1 MPPVA
6 LVTGGSRGIGL
17 AITRRLLADGYAVH
31 VLGTRES
38 PPALADELSQNEN
51 LTYTSGDVAHV
62 DVHRR
67 FVDGTLDRWGRIDL
81 LVNNAGVAPSV
92 RADLLEMSPES
103 YDRVLGINLRGPLLL
118 TQLVAR
124 TMIELRGGPPEPDA
138 GPTGAIVNI
147 GSTSATVVSISR
159 GEYCISKAGMAMM
172 TQLFAVRLASEGIPV
187 YEVRPGIIE
196 TDMTGGVKEK
206 YDRFIHEEG
215 GVPTPRWGRPED
227 VADAVAMLAGSSLT
241 YSTGSTVFVD
251 GGLSIPVL

>member
-17 AITRRLLADGYAVH
+17 AITHRLLADGYTVH

-38 PPALADELSQNEN
+38 PPALEAELAKNEN
-51 LTYTSGDVAHV
+51 LGYTSGDVA
-62 DVHRR
+62 DTAVHRR
-67 FVDGTLDRWGRIDL
+67 FVDATLARWGRIDL

-92 RADLLEMSPES
+92 RMDLLEMTPES
-103 YDRVLGINLRGPLLL
+103 YDRVLGINLRGPLFL

-124 TMIELRGGPPEPDA
+124 SMIQLRSEPPGA
-138 GPTGAIVNI
+138 HPTGVVINI
-147 GSTSATVVSISR
+147 GSTSATVVSVSR
-159 GEYCISKAGMAMM
+159 GEYCISKSGMAMM
-172 TQLFAVRLASEGIPV
+172 TQLYAVRLAAEGIPV
-187 YEVRPGIIE
+187 YEVRPGIIA

-206 YDRFIHEEG
+206 YDRFIHDEG

-227 VADAVAMLAGSSLT
+227 VADAVSMLAGSSLT

-251 GGLSIPVL
+251 GGLNIPVL

>member
-17 AITRRLLADGYAVH
+17 AITHRLLADGYIVH

-38 PPALADELSQNEN
+38 PPALETELTRNEN
-51 LTYTSGDVAHV
+51 LGYTCGDVA
-62 DVHRR
+62 DTEVHRR
-67 FVDGTLDRWGRIDL
+67 FIDTTLDRWGQIDL
-81 LVNNAGVAPSV
+81 LVNNAGVAPAV
-92 RADLLEMSPES
+92 RADLLEMPPES
-103 YDRVLGINLRGPLLL
+103 YDRVLGINLRGPLFL

-124 TMIELRGGPPEPDA
+124 TMIELRDGPPEPGA
-138 GPTGAIVNI
+138 HPTGVIVNI
-147 GSTSATVVSISR
+147 GSTSATVVSVSR
-159 GEYCISKAGMAMM
+159 GEYCISKSGMAMM
-172 TQLFAVRLASEGIPV
+172 TQLYAVRLAAEGIPV

-227 VADAVAMLAGSSLT
+227 VADAVSMLAGSSLT

-251 GGLSIPVL
+251 GGLNIPVL

>member
-17 AITRRLLADGYAVH
+17 AITHRLLADGYTVH

-38 PPALADELSQNEN
+38 PPALEAELAKNEN
-51 LTYTSGDVAHV
+51 LGYTSGDVA
-62 DVHRR
+62 DTAVHRR
-67 FVDGTLDRWGRIDL
+67 FVDATLARWGRIDL

-92 RADLLEMSPES
+92 RMDLLEMTPES
-103 YDRVLGINLRGPLLL
+103 YDRVLGINLRGPLFL

-124 TMIELRGGPPEPDA
+124 SMIQLRSGPPGA
-138 GPTGAIVNI
+138 HPTGVVINI
-147 GSTSATVVSISR
+147 GSTSATVVSVSR
-159 GEYCISKAGMAMM
+159 GEYCISKSGMAMM
-172 TQLFAVRLASEGIPV
+172 TQLYAVRLAAEGIPV
-187 YEVRPGIIE
+187 YEVRPGIIA

-206 YDRFIHEEG
+206 YDRFIHDEG

-227 VADAVAMLAGSSLT
+227 VADAVSMLAGSSLT

-251 GGLSIPVL
+251 GGLNIPVL

>member
-17 AITRRLLADGYAVH
+17 AITHRLLADGYTVH

-38 PPALADELSQNEN
+38 PPALEAELATNEN
-51 LTYTSGDVAHV
+51 LGYTSGDVA
-62 DVHRR
+62 DTAVHQR
-67 FVDGTLDRWGRIDL
+67 FVDATLARWGRIDL

-92 RADLLEMSPES
+92 RMDLLEMTPES
-103 YDRVLGINLRGPLLL
+103 YDRVLGINLRGPLFL

-124 TMIELRGGPPEPDA
+124 SMIQLRSGPPGA
-138 GPTGAIVNI
+138 HPTGVVINI
-147 GSTSATVVSISR
+147 GSTSATVVSVSR
-159 GEYCISKAGMAMM
+159 GEYCISKSGMAMM
-172 TQLFAVRLASEGIPV
+172 TQLYAVRLAAEGIPV
-187 YEVRPGIIE
+187 YEVRPGIIA

-206 YDRFIHEEG
+206 YDRFIHDEG

-227 VADAVAMLAGSSLT
+227 VADAVSMLAGSSLT

-251 GGLSIPVL
+251 GGLNIPVL

>member
-17 AITRRLLADGYAVH
+17 AITYRLLADGYCVQ
-31 VLGTRES
+31 VLGTRAT
-38 PPALADELSQNEN
+38 PPALADELSGNDN
-51 LTYTSGDVAHV
+51 LGYTSGDVAEPE
-62 DVHRR
+62 VHRR
-67 FVDGTLDRWGRIDL
+67 FVETTLERWGRIDL

-103 YDRVLGINLRGPLLL
+103 YDRVLGINLRGPLFLI
-118 TQLVAR
+118 QLVAQS
-124 TMIELRGGPPEPDA
+124 MIELRGGPPEPGA
-138 GPTGAIVNI
+138 RPTGVIVNI
-147 GSTSATVVSISR
+147 GSISATAVSVTR

-172 TQLFAVRLASEGIPV
+172 TQLYAVRLAPEGIPV

-196 TDMTGGVKEK
+196 TDMTGGVREK

-227 VADAVAMLAGSSLT
+227 VADAVSMLAGSSLT
-241 YSTGSTVFVD
+241 YSTGSTLFVD
-251 GGLSIPVL
+251 GGLNIPVL

>member
-17 AITRRLLADGYAVH
+17 AITRRLLADGYVVH
-31 VLGTRES
+31 VLGTREA
-38 PPALADELSQNEN
+38 PPELLDELPTNEN
-51 LTYTSGDVAHV
+51 LGYTSGDVA
-62 DVHRR
+62 DPDDHRR
-67 FVDGTLDRWGRIDL
+67 FVDSTLERWGRIDL

-92 RADLLEMSPES
+92 RADLLDMSPES

-124 TMIELRGGPPEPDA
+124 TMIELRDGPPTPGA
-138 GPTGAIVNI
+138 APTGAIVNI
-147 GSTSATVVSISR
+147 GSTSATVVSTSR

-172 TQLFAVRLASEGIPV
+172 THLFAVRLAAEGIPV

-196 TDMTGGVKEK
+196 TDMTENVREK
-206 YDRFIHEEG
+206 YDRFIHEEQ

-227 VADAVAMLAGSSLT
+227 VADAVAMLAGSSLA
-241 YSTGSTVFVD
+241 YSTGNTVFVD